1 MIKLKGS
8 LTFKEAIKKK
18 TQRNYQN
25 ERRKGSKFRDST
37 FFVKI
42 LEVQA

>member
-8 LTFKEAIKKK
+8 LTFKEAIKK